1 MNCLNARRKYDA
13 EQENKWQEEERLKYE
28 QMTPDEREK
37 YDADKRARQAK
48 LAQLFGFSALVRVMT
63 VGGYGD

>member
-48 LAQLFGFSALVRVMT
+48 LA
-63 VGGYGD
+63 